1 MLSILQVLN
10 KTEILKGKMLEVEN
24 RIALK
29 LENITK
35 YIGKKKIIDNVSFE
49 IKQGEIFGLLGPNG
63 AGKTTIMRMVTGL
76 IKQTEGKITIDG
88 IDLSKNHEDALADI
102 GAIIE
107 SPELYKHLSGSLNLK
122 IMANM
127 SRGVTKEKIK
137 EVVEFVGL
145 EKRIGDKV
153 SKYSLGMRQRL
164 GIASALISNP
174 KVLVLDEP
182 LNGLDPDGVKE
193 MRETFIKLAREHN
206 VCIIISSHI
215 LSEMELVCDRFAIID
230 QGVLIETTEL
240 SETNTDEIMPYQ
252 VSLFENVEAEQIQN
266 VVDSIG
272 LKIDESTDVNFTVMA
287 ERKQI
292 AELISGLIKAEIQIV
307 SVVPKKKSLEDYF
320 IKRVSEIN

>member
-1 MLSILQVLN
+1 M
-10 KTEILKGKMLEVEN
+10 EN
-24 RIALK
+24 NIALK

-35 YIGKKKIIDNVSFE
+35 YIGKKKVIDNVSFE
-49 IKQGEIFGLLGPNG
+49 IRQGEIFGLLGPNG

-76 IKQTEGKITIDG
+76 IKQTEGKITVNG
-88 IDLSKNHEDALADI
+88 IDLSKNHEDALANI

-107 SPELYKHLSGSLNLK
+107 SPDLYKHLSGSVNLK

-145 EKRIGDKV
+145 DKRIGDKV

-164 GIASALISNP
+164 GIAASLISSP

-193 MRETFIKLAREHN
+193 MRETFIKLAREHQ

-240 SETNTDEIMPYQ
+240 SETNLDQVMPYQ
-252 VSLFENVEAEQIQN
+252 VNLLEKVDLERIQT
-266 VVDSIG
+266 VVDTLE
-272 LKIDESTDVNFTVMA
+272 LKIEESSDMNFTVMA
-287 ERKQI
+287 ERKQM
-292 AELISGLIKAEIQIV
+292 ADLISELIKAEIQIV

-320 IKRVSEIN
+320 IKRVSEIK

>member
-1 MLSILQVLN
+1 
-10 KTEILKGKMLEVEN
+10 LKGEIFEVEGN
-24 RIALK
+24 IALK

-35 YIGKKKIIDNVSFE
+35 YIGKKKVIDNVSFE

-76 IKQTEGKITIDG
+76 IKQTEGKITING
-88 IDLSKNHEDALADI
+88 IDLSKNHDDALANI

-107 SPELYKHLSGSLNLK
+107 SPDLYKHLSGSINLK

-145 EKRIGDKV
+145 EKRIGEKV

-164 GIASALISNP
+164 GIAASLISSP

-193 MRETFIKLAREHN
+193 MRETFIKLAREHQ

-230 QGVLIETTEL
+230 QGVLIETKDIG
-240 SETNTDEIMPYQ
+240 ETNADHVMPYQ
-252 VSLFENVEAEQIQN
+252 VDLFERVDKDQLQTI
-266 VVDSIG
+266 VDSIG
-272 LKIDESTDVNFTVMA
+272 LQVDDCSELNFTVMA
-287 ERKQI
+287 ERKQM
-292 AELISGLIKAEIQIV
+292 AELISELVKSDIKIV
-307 SVVPKKKSLEDYF
+307 SSVPKKKSLEDYF
-320 IKRVSEIN
+320 IKRVSEIK

>member
-1 MLSILQVLN
+1 
-10 KTEILKGKMLEVEN
+10 MLEVEN
-24 RIALK
+24 KIALK

-107 SPELYKHLSGSLNLK
+107 SPDLYKHLSGSLNLK

-127 SRGVTKEKIK
+127 SRGVTKDKIK
-137 EVVEFVGL
+137 KVVEFVGL
-145 EKRIGDKV
+145 EKRIGEKV

-240 SETNTDEIMPYQ
+240 SETNTDEIIPYQ
-252 VSLFENVEAEQIQN
+252 VSLLENVEAEQIQN

-272 LKIDESTDVNFTVMA
+272 LKIDESSDVNFTVMA
-287 ERKQI
+287 ERKQM

-320 IKRVSEIN
+320 IKRVSEIK